1 MTRFKGSYYKN
12 KYILIWIPN
21 CGPIKVGVKKFVT
34 EIIVENVNSLDKR
47 RGGVELSKVRV
58 LCCQIENKIQ

>member
-1 MTRFKGSYYKN
+1 MRMTRFKMSYYKN

-34 EIIVENVNSLDKR
+34 EIIVENVNLLDKKE
-47 RGGVELSKVRV
+47 VT
-58 LCCQIENKIQ
+58 